1 MRRNPLVPVALALI
15 VGIAGQHWLP
25 AVDTTVWLILAL
37 GAALTSSL
45 LLILRR
51 RMHLSPTLILLLLS
65 VAGIGGMLGRRSD
78 PQYNPHDWTHLS
90 GQKAFIAV
98 RLTETPQPRTRS
110 WSAKARVESVDG
122 QTSEGD
128 IRLFLKQ
135 DTAATA
141 LHYGDRLLIHGYPD
155 LAKRTLYTTSDHYI
169 VTSRDSTSLRSRCE
183 RLRMRLLQRMQQ
195 GPLTE
200 REAGLAAAM
209 TLGWRADMD
218 PDTQA
223 TFRDAGIAHLLAV
236 SGLHV
241 GLVATIA
248 SLLCFWIPKE
258 RRGRIARG
266 ILTLAAVWGFAM
278 ITGMKPSTMRAALM
292 FSLFIVSN
300 IGERDTP
307 PMNLLAATALL
318 TLTAHPML
326 LFDVGWQMSYAAVAG
341 ILLARPLIGLYH
353 NRIWD
358 AATVS
363 LAATAATL
371 PITTATFHTIQPY
384 FLIANVVI
392 IPLAGVILALSLTY
406 MAIPCVATA
415 WPLEWVLKGTEW
427 LTAKVSA
434 LPGAVIELAPT
445 AGWVTATI
453 AAAVAILLIS
463 ENYAMRRVNPQAG

>member
-1 MRRNPLVPVALALI
+1 MRRNPLVPAALALMA
-15 VGIAGQHWLP
+15 GIAGQHWLP
-25 AVDTTVWLILAL
+25 AVGNTVWLILTL
-37 GAALTSSL
+37 GAALAGSL
-45 LLILRR
+45 LMILRR
-51 RMHLSPTLILLLLS
+51 RMQFSPTLLLLLLS

-78 PQYNPHDWTHLS
+78 PQSNTHDWTYLS

-110 WSAKARVESVDG
+110 WSAKARAESVDG
-122 QTSEGD
+122 HTSEGD
-128 IRLFLKQ
+128 ILLFLRK
-135 DTAATA
+135 DTAAAA

-155 LAKRTLYTTSDHYI
+155 LAKRSLYTTSDHYI
-169 VTSRDSTSLRSRCE
+169 VTERDSTSLHARCE
-183 RLRMRLLQRMQQ
+183 RLRMHLLHRVQR
-195 GPLTE
+195 GPLAE
-200 REAGLAAAM
+200 REAGLAAAL

-223 TFRDAGIAHLLAV
+223 AFRDAGIAHLLAV

-241 GLVATIA
+241 GLVAAIA

-266 ILTLAAVWGFAM
+266 VLTLAAVWGFAL

-300 IGERDTP
+300 IGERGTP
-307 PMNLLAATALL
+307 SMNLLAATALL
-318 TLTAHPML
+318 TLTARPML

-353 NRIWD
+353 NRIWV
-358 AATVS
+358 ATTVC

-371 PITTATFHTIQPY
+371 PITTASFHTIQPY

-392 IPLAGVILALSLTY
+392 IPLAGVVLALSLAY

-415 WPLEWVLKGTEW
+415 SPLEWVLKGTEW

-434 LPGAVIELAPT
+434 LPGAAIELAPT
-445 AGWVTATI
+445 AGWT
-453 AAAVAILLIS
+453 AAAAAATVAALLIGG
-463 ENYAMRRVNPQAG
+463 NYAMRRVNPQAG